1 MRQNIISKLKNQGII
16 LDSCQNELL
25 NNLLLLSEPKK
36 SFTLFKKN
44 LKQSIYIWGGVGR
57 GKTMLVNKFL
67 DEKHEYFTRY
77 HYVEFIHEIHDL
89 LNSFSG
95 KSNPMNLVLKKYQ
108 KTKKFLFVDEF
119 QVEDVT
125 DAMILR
131 DFIIKAS
138 EAGIQFIFTSN
149 SHPKNLYLGGLQRN
163 KFKDA
168 INKILESFNII
179 ELKGSK
185 DYRNQITSN
194 SECKKRDILTFI
206 RKELG
211 ADTIGEKF
219 LFVGSRKFPVILSNK
234 QYLWLSF
241 NDFFNLPVSSH
252 DFKIVVKKYNLIII
266 DSFDKCDDTKK
277 DIIRRFITFIDL
289 AYKEKVKIKFFMDFD
304 LDYLYSGNELASI
317 WQRCKSR
324 INEFLSYK
332 NRK

>member
-1 MRQNIISKLKNQGII
+1 LSSESKKPF
-16 LDSCQNELL
+16 S
-25 NNLLLLSEPKK
+25 LS
-36 SFTLFKKN
+36 KKN
-44 LKQSIYIWGGVGR
+44 LKKSIYIWGGVGR

-67 DEKHEYFTRY
+67 DERHEYFIRY
-77 HYVEFIHEIHDL
+77 HYIEFIHEIHDL

-131 DFIIKAS
+131 DFIIRGL
-138 EAGIQFIFTSN
+138 EAGILFILTSN
-149 SHPKNLYLGGLQRN
+149 SHPKNLYLDGLQRN

-185 DYRNQITSN
+185 DYRNQISSN
-194 SECKKRDILTFI
+194 SESIDRDVLTFI
-206 RKELG
+206 RKELNL
-211 ADTIGEKF
+211 DTFGEKF
-219 LFVGSRKFPVILSNK
+219 LSIGSRKFPVTLSNK
-234 QYLWLSF
+234 KYLWLSF

-252 DFKIVVKKYNLIII
+252 DFKLIVKKYDLIII
-266 DSFDKCDDTKK
+266 NSFDKCDDTKK

>member
-1 MRQNIISKLKNQGII
+1 MKQNIISKLKNQGII

-25 NNLLLLSEPKK
+25 NNLLLSSEPKK
-36 SFTLFKKN
+36 PFSLSKKN
-44 LKQSIYIWGGVGR
+44 LKKSIYIWGGVGR

-67 DEKHEYFTRY
+67 DEKHEYFIRY
-77 HYVEFIHEIHDL
+77 HYIEFIHEIHDL

-131 DFIIKAS
+131 DFIIRGL
-138 EAGIQFIFTSN
+138 EAGILFIFTSN
-149 SHPKNLYLGGLQRN
+149 SHPKNLYLDGLQRN

-185 DYRNQITSN
+185 DYRNQISSN
-194 SECKKRDILTFI
+194 SESIDRDVLTFI
-206 RKELG
+206 RKELNL
-211 ADTIGEKF
+211 DTFGEKF
-219 LFVGSRKFPVILSNK
+219 LSIGSRKFPVTLSNK
-234 QYLWLSF
+234 KYLWLSF

-252 DFKIVVKKYNLIII
+252 DFKLIVKKYDLIII
-266 DSFDKCDDTKK
+266 NSFDKCDDTKK

-304 LDYLYSGNELASI
+304 IDYLYSGNELTSI

-332 NRK
+332 NTK